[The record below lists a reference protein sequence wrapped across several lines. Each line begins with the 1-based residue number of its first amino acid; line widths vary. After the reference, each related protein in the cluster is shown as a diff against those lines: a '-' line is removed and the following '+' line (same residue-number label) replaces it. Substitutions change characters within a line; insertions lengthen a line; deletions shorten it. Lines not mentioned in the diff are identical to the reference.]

1 MQIMSGNYNERS
13 GSIDNGTVVG
23 TGLPYVSRLA
33 RSAAPTSYV
42 DLTGFHHNRQQF
54 FHAKIQADGS

>member
-1 MQIMSGNYNERS
+1 MNGP

-33 RSAAPTSYV
+33 RSSSSIQVKV